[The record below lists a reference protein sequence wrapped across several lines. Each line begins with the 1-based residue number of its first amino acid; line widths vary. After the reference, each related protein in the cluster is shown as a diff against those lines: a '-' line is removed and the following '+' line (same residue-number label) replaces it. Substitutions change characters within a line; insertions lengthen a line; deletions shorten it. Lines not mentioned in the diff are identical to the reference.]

1 MEAEQPDAGPA
12 GVGTRWRE
20 VSKVLG
26 RRSEWTTEVTDLQ
39 PPTRISS
46 RAVEGKLQDTVT
58 NTTQPENG
66 GTRFTHRVEVELG
79 LGGVLGRL
87 ADPSWRRPGVVR

>member
-1 MEAEQPDAGPA
+1 MEAEQPDAGPV

-39 PPTRISS
+39 PPTRISR
-46 RAVEGKLQDTVT
+46 RAVGGKLRVIVT
-58 NTTQPENG
+58 NTMHPENG
-66 GTRFTHRVEVELG
+66 GTRFTHRVEAESG
-79 LGGVLGRL
+79 LGGVLGSTR
-87 ADPSWRRPGVVR
+87 